1 MNYTTPSAFHTFP
14 RPVLETLS
22 LLRNLTVREGY
33 CYAKNAWLAA
43 ARKVSES
50 TITRHIRQL
59 VSAGLF
65 VWRRV
70 GKERHL
76 FPVFPGKKSA
86 PTPEKMTRQRA
97 GNAQATPGTHAGATE
112 SQTKETKVTK
122 ETQQQTP
129 GKTISDAPVAD
140 RDSVC
145 CSPASLDSA
154 SEIPCADET
163 PDIIPTPIANALPI
177 PEPRHPNPELS
188 GQTALIAAELQAQ
201 GVSAS
206 VAKEIA
212 AQSAEKARK
221 LLAWVK
227 SRQNVKN
234 AAGLICA
241 AWRGDWNVEA
251 GQAKREPGATMRA
264 RMVDDTGQEV
274 AKGGLT
280 AAQSEQSLAELREMR
295 ARLRGRPFSQTG
307 EK

>member
-154 SEIPCADET
+154 SEIPCASET
-163 PDIIPTPIANALPI
+163 PDII
-177 PEPRHPNPELS
+177 PNPELS

-212 AQSAEKARK
+212 AQSAERARK

-251 GQAKREPGATMRA
+251 GQAKREPSATMRA

-295 ARLRGRPFSQTG
+295 ARLRGRKG
-307 EK
+307 

>member
-163 PDIIPTPIANALPI
+163 PDLIPT
-177 PEPRHPNPELS
+177 PELS

-212 AQSAEKARK
+212 AQSAERARK

-251 GQAKREPGATMRA
+251 GQAKREPSATMRA

-295 ARLRGRPFSQTG
+295 ARLRGRKG
-307 EK
+307 

>member
-97 GNAQATPGTHAGATE
+97 GNAQATPRTHAGATE

-129 GKTISDAPVAD
+129 GKTISDAPVAG

-154 SEIPCADET
+154 SEIPCASET
-163 PDIIPTPIANALPI
+163 PDIIPPADTPQVTA
-177 PEPRHPNPELS
+177 ELS

-212 AQSAEKARK
+212 AQSAERARK

-280 AAQSEQSLAELREMR
+280 AAQSEQSLTKLREMR

>member
-97 GNAQATPGTHAGATE
+97 GNAQATPRTHAGATE

-154 SEIPCADET
+154 SEIPCASET
-163 PDIIPTPIANALPI
+163 PDIIPT
-177 PEPRHPNPELS
+177 PELS

-212 AQSAEKARK
+212 AQSAERARK

-251 GQAKREPGATMRA
+251 GQAKREPSATMRA

-295 ARLRGRPFSQTG
+295 ARLRGRPFSQIG